1 MNWREGKEPLG
12 PFLPCPLSSTT
23 LQGSQL
29 TVKSPREH
37 EAFQPEAQQLSSVS
51 GKGVGRGVGLTR
63 WVGGERLPPFAQ
75 LPCPPALGKK
85 LAGQGAGGAMS
96 GLSMFPTQSRPRGG
110 AHPPPG
116 RGWPGRWVGHSTQL
130 GQGAADG
137 NGDYPEQPWVA
148 SGSHLIPG
156 D

>member
-1 MNWREGKEPLG
+1 MCAEEFYVNWREGKEPLG

-63 WVGGERLPPFAQ
+63 GVGGERLPPFAQ
-75 LPCPPALGKK
+75 LPCPPALGEK
-85 LAGQGAGGAMS
+85 LAGQGGGGVNVWAERVSYPVKTTGRSPPAARQGLAWEVGGPQHPAGAGG
-96 GLSMFPTQSRPRGG
+96 SR
-110 AHPPPG
+110 
-116 RGWPGRWVGHSTQL
+116 WEW
-130 GQGAADG
+130 
-137 NGDYPEQPWVA
+137 
-148 SGSHLIPG
+148 
-156 D
+156 